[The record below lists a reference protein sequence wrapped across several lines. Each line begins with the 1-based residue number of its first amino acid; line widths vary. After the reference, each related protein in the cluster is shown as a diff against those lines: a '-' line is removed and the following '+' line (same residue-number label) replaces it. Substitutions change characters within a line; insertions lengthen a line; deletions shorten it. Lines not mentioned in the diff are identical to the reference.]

1 MIRLNMLS
9 SAEKVKGQ
17 GVGSAYREF
26 INLLNKDDSNTYELT
41 VNKNIKA
48 DITHYHT
55 VDFWFYLST
64 FSRKKR
70 GIRVGHVHF
79 LPETLEGSL
88 QLPFLIKK
96 IFNRYLLSF
105 YKRMDKLVVVNPAF
119 IPKLEAHGIK
129 KEKVTYIPNFVAK
142 EVFYPMNIQEKLA
155 TRETLSIPKD
165 TFVVMGAGQIQH
177 RKGILDFIAVS
188 KQLPQV
194 QFIWVG
200 GFSFGKMTAGYEELK
215 KIFDHPPKNVYFTGI
230 IDRASMND
238 YYNVSNLLFMPSYNE
253 LFPMTILEAMS
264 SGLPILTRD
273 LELYEAILEGYY
285 IKGQTVT
292 EFAASIEQLRVN
304 QDHYQDTKG
313 KARKGAQ
320 YYSEDRLW
328 NIWKDYYHEIYRH

>member
-1 MIRLNMLS
+1 MLKLNMLS

-26 INLLNKDDSNTYELT
+26 INLLNNDDSNTYELT
-41 VNKNIKA
+41 INKNIKA

-55 VDFWFYLST
+55 VDFLFYLST

-88 QLPFLIKK
+88 QLPFLVKK
-96 IFNRYLLSF
+96 IFNKYLLSF
-105 YKRMDKLVVVNPAF
+105 YKRMDGLVVVNPSF

-142 EVFYPMNIQEKLA
+142 KDFYPMGIQEKLA
-155 TRETLSIPKD
+155 IRETLSIPED
-165 TFVVMGAGQIQH
+165 TFVVIGAGQIQH

-188 KQLPQV
+188 KQLSQV

-215 KIFDHPPKNVYFTGI
+215 KIFDHPPNNVHFTGI

-238 YYNVSNLLFMPSYNE
+238 YYNVSDLLFMPSYNE

-264 SGLPILTRD
+264 SGIPILTRD

-285 IKGQTVT
+285 IKGHTIA
-292 EFAASIEQLRVN
+292 EFAASIERLRLN
-304 QDHYQDTKG
+304 QDNYQDAKE
-313 KARKGAQ
+313 KAREGAQ
-320 YYSEDRLW
+320 YYSEERIW
-328 NIWKDYYHEIYRH
+328 SIWKDYYHEIYRN